1 MHARRVRGA
10 RHPTER
16 PARADCPLATQPSHP
31 RVPSSRIRIK
41 YRGVDASNTQPRSL
55 FWPLALLTL
64 TAACAH
70 DPTVRPDQPKV
81 VALDIKGTE
90 QVKPSAIKEKIVTTR
105 PPWWERLN
113 PFGKRSY
120 FDPNTWQA
128 DLKRI
133 VRFYQAQ
140 GFYEARIES
149 AQQEPRGDN
158 AVALAVTVHEGEPTK
173 VVQLNVMGMETV
185 EPAHRARALDA
196 LPIAE
201 GLVFQ
206 EAQWEAAKELVS
218 GRLHE
223 LGYAEAEVG
232 GEVRV
237 DLATQGAQVDLRV
250 QSGPRYRFGNIFVAT
265 DANPQVNPRR
275 IIEQAQGALRK
286 GDWYSESALAE
297 AQARVFRM
305 GVFGA
310 VKVNRGAPDREARTV
325 PVVVD
330 VREAPFRSVR
340 AGGGVGLDAARQE
353 VRVLGE
359 WTHRNFFGGLRKL
372 TLSSRLGY
380 AFIPNVTAAFDR
392 VDTDGDGVDD
402 APNLSTPHGLVFQLS
417 AQFEQPR
424 FLARDL
430 RLQTSLTAERGLEQ
444 AFNFIGGRARG
455 GVVWLPHPDFSLTP
469 TYNLELYRLQGQR
482 GLADQTTVPPL
493 LLGCASGTA
502 SGSTCNISVSY
513 LEQFAEWN
521 RRDDPIAPSHGY
533 YASLSLQEGGG
544 PLQGDFTFLR
554 VLPDLRAYYTF
565 GPGERFTLA
574 ARMRLG
580 TLITPVVTNET
591 GERVRRESAIVN
603 RFFAGGGASMRGFN
617 SRRLSPMNVINPD
630 AEQPNDRI
638 VPVGGNSLV
647 ETSVELRMKL
657 IPDLSLAL
665 FHDTGLAGNG
675 PLNFGPRQEDVVRE
689 SSRIFGDYHYQ
700 ALGLGLRYLTIV
712 GPIRLDVAR
721 RLNIGQPLPILD
733 PTSGRPTASI
743 GGLGDCFGLGVEK
756 TTITNPDGSTRTV
769 NVEKS
774 YAGAPEGYCTFFLS
788 IGEAF

>member
-1 MHARRVRGA
+1 MDVADTHS
-10 RHPTER
+10 PR
-16 PARADCPLATQPSHP
+16 PLLRL
-31 RVPSSRIRIK
+31 
-41 YRGVDASNTQPRSL
+41 
-55 FWPLALLTL
+55 LALLTL
-64 TAACAH
+64 TAACAQGSGA
-70 DPTVRPDQPKV
+70 RPDQPKV
-81 VALDIKGTE
+81 VALDIKGTD
-90 QVKPSAIKEKIVTTR
+90 QVKPAAIREKIVTTR
-105 PPWWERLN
+105 PAWWERLN

-140 GFYEARIES
+140 GFYEARIDS
-149 AQQEPRGDN
+149 AQQEPRGED
-158 AVALAVTVHEGEPTK
+158 AIALEVTVHEGAPTK
-173 VVQLNVMGMETV
+173 VSALNVTGLEEV
-185 EPAHRARALDA
+185 SAEHRARVLDE
-196 LPIAE
+196 LPLAE
-201 GLVFQ
+201 GNVFR
-206 EAQWEAAKELVS
+206 EDQWDTTKELVQ
-218 GRLHE
+218 GRLRE

-265 DANPQVNPRR
+265 EANPQVNPKR

-286 GDWYSESALAE
+286 GDWFSESALAE

-392 VDTDGDGVDD
+392 VDTDGDGVKD

-444 AFNFIGGRARG
+444 AYNFIGGRARG
-455 GVVWLPHPDFSLTP
+455 GVVWQPHPDFSLSP
-469 TYNLELYRLQGQR
+469 TYNLELYRLEGQR

-493 LLGCASGTA
+493 VLGCTA
-502 SGSTCNISVSY
+502 RSTSGSACNISVSY
-513 LEQFAEWN
+513 LEQFIEWN
-521 RRDDPIAPSHGY
+521 RRNDPIAPSNGY

-565 GPGERFTLA
+565 GPKERFTLA

-580 TLITPVVTNET
+580 TLITPVITNET
-591 GERVRRESAIVN
+591 GERVRAESAVVN

-630 AEQPNDRI
+630 AEQPSDRV

-647 ETSVELRMKL
+647 ETSVELRIKL

-700 ALGLGLRYLTIV
+700 AVGLGLRYLTIV
-712 GPIRLDVAR
+712 GPVRLDVAR

-733 PTSGRPTASI
+733 PTSGRVASSI
-743 GGLGDCFGLGVEK
+743 GGLGDCFGLGVQEE
-756 TTITNPDGSTRTV
+756 TRDGRTV
-769 NVEKS
+769 KVEKN